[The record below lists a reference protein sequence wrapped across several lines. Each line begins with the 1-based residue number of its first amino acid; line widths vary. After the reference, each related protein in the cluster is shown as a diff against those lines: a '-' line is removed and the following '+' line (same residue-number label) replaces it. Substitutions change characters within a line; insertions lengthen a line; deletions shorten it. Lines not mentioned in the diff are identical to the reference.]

1 MIRPAVMAAST
12 NHTHQELKTL
22 ERRFQL
28 KSASLFSLGAG
39 LLLTTSL
46 VARVMAQLPP
56 GPGAAPV
63 AGPAANLLLPPPLAP
78 PQNFA
83 TSTEH
88 YHYLYKLHHGGTRHT
103 RESVPNWEG
112 LWSPAGNTIT
122 GQATHAFLNNA
133 PAALAGGG
141 EVKTGILSS
150 AYEAAFRKRREN
162 MLQFNEQ
169 PYDRLTTCEPAGY
182 PRWLLEPYVREFV
195 NTPGQSWWLNDLGND
210 TRRIYIG
217 QEHRNVDAT
226 HSAEGDS
233 VGFWAGDMLVVHT
246 IEVWPGDWF
255 RGMPPTSNQME
266 SVEIW
271 RMETFPNGERRLVA
285 NVTFYDSISLLRPLT
300 GVYTFRRNI
309 GLEDAGYRIRHW
321 DCDSNEN
328 TYLTSDGRT
337 NLRLPGDAG
346 FRDIRGSA
354 AAIRN
359 PDLPPDL
366 PGQERDPK
374 DVGLSL
380 ENVVR

>member
-1 MIRPAVMAAST
+1 
-12 NHTHQELKTL
+12 
-22 ERRFQL
+22 
-28 KSASLFSLGAG
+28 
-39 LLLTTSL
+39 
-46 VARVMAQLPP
+46 
-56 GPGAAPV
+56 
-63 AGPAANLLLPPPLAP
+63 
-78 PQNFA
+78 
-83 TSTEH
+83 
-88 YHYLYKLHHGGTRHT
+88 
-103 RESVPNWEG
+103 
-112 LWSPAGNTIT
+112 
-122 GQATHAFLNNA
+122 
-133 PAALAGGG
+133 
-141 EVKTGILSS
+141 
-150 AYEAAFRKRREN
+150 
-162 MLQFNEQ
+162 
-169 PYDRLTTCEPAGY
+169 
-182 PRWLLEPYVREFV
+182 
-195 NTPGQSWWLNDLGND
+195 
-210 TRRIYIG
+210 
-217 QEHRNVDAT
+217 
-226 HSAEGDS
+226 
-233 VGFWAGDMLVVHT
+233 
-246 IEVWPGDWF
+246 
-255 RGMPPTSNQME
+255 ME

-285 NVTFYDSISLLRPLT
+285 NVTFYDAISLLRPLT

>member
-1 MIRPAVMAAST
+1 MT
-12 NHTHQELKTL
+12 
-22 ERRFQL
+22 
-28 KSASLFSLGAG
+28 SARLLSLGAG
-39 LLLTTSL
+39 LLLTTAL
-46 VARVMAQLPP
+46 VTGAMAQVPP
-56 GPGAAPV
+56 GPGAAPA
-63 AGPAANLLLPPPLAP
+63 AGAAANLPLPAPLAP
-78 PQNFA
+78 PQNFS

-88 YHYLYKLHHGGTRHT
+88 YQYLYKLHNGGTRHT
-103 RESVPNWEG
+103 RESVADWAG
-112 LWSPAGNTIT
+112 LWSPAGNTINN
-122 GQATHAFLNNA
+122 QATHAFLNNA
-133 PAALAGGG
+133 PAGLTAGG
-141 EVKTGILSS
+141 EVKTGVLSP

-195 NTPGQSWWLNDLGND
+195 NTPSQSWWLNDLGND

-233 VGFWAGDMLVVHT
+233 IGFWVGDMLIVHT

-271 RMETFPNGERRLVA
+271 RLETFPNGERRLVV
-285 NVTFYDSISLLRPLT
+285 NVTFYDSVSLLRPLT

-309 GLEDAGYRIRHW
+309 ALEDAGYRIRHW

-354 AAIRN
+354 SAIRN